1 MHGGMRPLGDRI
13 AVQRTEGHGVE
24 KVLASGLVLPATRE
38 ATVQTK
44 SDYFRAKVTAM
55 GDEAARLL
63 PDLRVGEDVLVYAY
77 SGTAETVFTGE
88 DGGNAL
94 FIRPDDVLCVV
105 EGE

>member
-1 MHGGMRPLGDRI
+1 MDGGIRPLGDRI

-24 KVLASGLVLPATRE
+24 KVLASGIVLPATRE

-44 SDYFRAKVTAM
+44 GDYFRARVTAM
-55 GDEAARLL
+55 GNEAARKL
-63 PDLRVGEDVLVYAY
+63 PDLAVGNDVFVYAY
-77 SGTAETVFTGE
+77 SGNGETVFTGE
-88 DGGNAL
+88 DGGSAL

>member
-1 MHGGMRPLGDRI
+1 MDGGIRPLGDRI
-13 AVQRTEGHGVE
+13 AVHRTEGHGVE

-38 ATVQTK
+38 AGVQSK

-55 GDEAARLL
+55 GDDAKRVL
-63 PDLRVGEDVLVYAY
+63 PDLSVGEDVFVYAY
-77 SGTAETVFTGE
+77 SGNGETVFTGE
-88 DGGNAL
+88 DGGSAL